1 LLKRAFPWLRGKP
14 EPDQND
20 EEVIRGDLVVIR
32 EKRIED
38 APDDYSWRVDDELA
52 RLDATRPIRMSFE
65 DFLRYS
71 RDELVYTSSTS
82 KRLAIDTHDGKHV
95 GNCMYYDIDLR
106 RKRAELGIM
115 VGDRDYWDSGY
126 GTNSVDTLLL
136 HMFTTTPLELVYLH
150 TLEWNERA
158 RRSFAKS
165 GFREIKKV
173 RRSGLDFIYMEID
186 RGEWEERQVASLP
199 LDDHTSDGK
208 IPEQDGADLA

>member
-1 LLKRAFPWLRGKP
+1 MKRAFPWLRGKP

-38 APDDYSWRVDDELA
+38 ASDDYSWRVDDELA

-82 KRLAIDTHDGKHV
+82 KRLAIDTHDGKHI
-95 GNCMYYDIDLR
+95 GNCMFYDIDLR
-106 RKRAELGIM
+106 RRRAELGIM
-115 VGDRDYWDSGY
+115 IGDRDHWDSGY
-126 GTNSVDTLLL
+126 GTDSVDTLLM

-150 TLEWNERA
+150 TLDWNQRA
-158 RRSFAKS
+158 RCSFAKS

-173 RRSGLDFIYMEID
+173 RRSGLDFIYMELA
-186 RGEWEERQVASLP
+186 RAEWEERQAASQPPDGSDEGELP
-199 LDDHTSDGK
+199 G
-208 IPEQDGADLA
+208 EQDGAEPA